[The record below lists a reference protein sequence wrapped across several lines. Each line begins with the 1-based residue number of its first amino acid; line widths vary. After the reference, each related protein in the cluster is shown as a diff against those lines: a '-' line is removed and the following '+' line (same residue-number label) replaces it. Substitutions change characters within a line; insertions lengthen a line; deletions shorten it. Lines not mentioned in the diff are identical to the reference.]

1 MLEKEKSLKIKT
13 EHQKLVEAKNMLQLA
28 ELAEQFEEEHK
39 ESDIFD
45 LEDDIL
51 KVKTNSERVEAH
63 LFELKNLRLPNNVCL
78 TPLLYRKCFL
88 SARDL
93 PI

>member
-1 MLEKEKSLKIKT
+1 
-13 EHQKLVEAKNMLQLA
+13 MLQLA
-28 ELAEQFEEEHK
+28 ELAEQFEEQHK
-39 ESDIFD
+39 KPGIFD

-63 LFELKNLRLPNNVCL
+63 LFELKNLRLPNSVCL
-78 TPLLYRKCFL
+78 TPSPYPKCFPP
-88 SARDL
+88 ARDL

>member
-1 MLEKEKSLKIKT
+1 
-13 EHQKLVEAKNMLQLA
+13 MLQLA

-51 KVKTNSERVEAH
+51 KVRVEAH

-78 TPLLYRKCFL
+78 TPSPYPKCFL
-88 SARDL
+88 PARDL